1 MLSSFEKELITVP
14 LEIKQLVIKSQTIN
28 DDNKTPSFGPD
39 WSDIESD
46 ESVSAKV
53 IPYPFMPSPD
63 EIRER

>member
-1 MLSSFEKELITVP
+1 MP

-28 DDNKTPSFGPD
+28 DDNKTPSFDPD
-39 WSDIESD
+39 WPGIESE

-63 EIRER
+63 EVRER

>member
-1 MLSSFEKELITVP
+1 MP

-28 DDNKTPSFGPD
+28 DDNKSPSFGSD
-39 WSDIESD
+39 WPSIESE

-63 EIRER
+63 EVRER